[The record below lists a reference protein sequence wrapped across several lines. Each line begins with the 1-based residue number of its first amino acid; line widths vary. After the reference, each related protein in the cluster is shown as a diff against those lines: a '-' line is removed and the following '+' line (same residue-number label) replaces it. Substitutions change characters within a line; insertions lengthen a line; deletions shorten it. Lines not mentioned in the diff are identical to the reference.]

1 MLQSFT
7 EAGLDFVPFI
17 GTIKSFKEANDAID
31 YFTALISLIPEAGIV
46 AGKSLKAARN
56 ALKNGDIVEATKLI
70 HETRDKVSIVKPL
83 DVDSFKSLKSQ
94 EVVGDGLEH
103 DHIPSMGALRRAE
116 EIKLG
121 RKLTP
126 AEDKAL
132 YQNATAVEVPKDVHR
147 SGPTYGGKNTKEQ
160 IEMDALD
167 LCSAVCRDTTAL
179 RKNMV
184 SRGYDPVLVDEVINK
199 IIVINKQMRVV
210 K

>member
-1 MLQSFT
+1 
-7 EAGLDFVPFI
+7 
-17 GTIKSFKEANDAID
+17 
-31 YFTALISLIPEAGIV
+31 
-46 AGKSLKAARN
+46 
-56 ALKNGDIVEATKLI
+56 
-70 HETRDKVSIVKPL
+70 
-83 DVDSFKSLKSQ
+83 
-94 EVVGDGLEH
+94 
-103 DHIPSMGALRRAE
+103 LRRAE

-160 IEMDALD
+160 IETDALD

-179 RKNMV
+179 RENMV
-184 SRGYDPVLVDEVINK
+184 ARGYNPILVDEAINK
-199 IIVINKQMRVV
+199 IIIRNKKLGVV